1 MSDTAALVMDR
12 SQYKSAVID
21 IGRDMYSQRKIM
33 TNPIAIE
40 GDSIILDPKV
50 MKVGQYYSAELDG
63 KPYLYRK
70 TGENEIEMYGLA
82 EQD

>member
-1 MSDTAALVMDR
+1 MSKTATLVMDR
-12 SQYKSAVID
+12 SQYGSSVI
-21 IGRDMYSQRKIM
+21 GMERDMYTQKKIM
-33 TNPIAIE
+33 TNPITIA
-40 GDSIILDPKV
+40 GDSIILDPKL

-70 TGENEIEMYGLA
+70 TSENGIEMYGLA